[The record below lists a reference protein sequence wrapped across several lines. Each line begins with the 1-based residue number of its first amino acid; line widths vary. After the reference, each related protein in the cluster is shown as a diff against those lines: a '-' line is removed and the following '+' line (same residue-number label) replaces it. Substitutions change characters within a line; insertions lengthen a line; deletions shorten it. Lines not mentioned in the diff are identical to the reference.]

1 MTENSQKVS
10 LGGYP
15 KHNGNETG
23 RKDESPVI
31 TAKKLPKKRKFDPS
45 ELEEMEKASTIMSI
59 QKTEPNPE
67 PQDLT
72 QNIRTQGV
80 VMPPQSAAVDYS
92 LFIKTE
98 SPCQRRQTDEKPED
112 LQQMRL
118 DDGRRLLSVP
128 RNDSIDLSEWC
139 EHRVLAKRDKVYLPG
154 VIRRAE
160 GSDLWVEFDYCEGEF
175 VLFADVLT
183 RCRYDIISDASPS
196 VGQVNVG
203 DQVCV
208 RVVTNNVDSHRIF
221 VEGVVVSKLTNPV
234 QFVVKIYSNATE
246 EHVVK
251 RADLRLVQPPWSD
264 ELEGL
269 NQSVVSPI
277 NMNGRPY
284 QQSNQPLQIHHLVP
298 TLQSNDTGYYRSAAT
313 SPLLQMTTPI
323 SLHSNSTAMSNCS
336 TEDLR
341 RRQCDDSCESDDDL
355 RREDILFPSDADG
368 KLSGSSKRSSMQSR
382 GSTSSLIEPRS
393 TTPRSS
399 ATTPR
404 SVTFLSSVRILYRE
418 NG

>member
-45 ELEEMEKASTIMSI
+45 ELEEMEKTSTMNI
-59 QKTEPNPE
+59 QKEPNPE

-72 QNIRTQGV
+72 QNLIRTQGV

-118 DDGRRLLSVP
+118 DDGRRLLSIP
-128 RNDSIDLSEWC
+128 RNESIDLSEWC

-234 QFVVKIYSNATE
+234 QFVVKIFSNPNE

-313 SPLLQMTTPI
+313 SPLLHMTTPI

-404 SVTFLSSVRILYRE
+404 
-418 NG
+418 